1 MTKEQLLRIENKVD
15 NLSNQVSGLYAQI
28 NHQKDDL
35 SNQLIAKIKE
45 WLQDEINTYQEIQTR
60 ISDGEEIENI
70 ADAPEVFFGRS
81 ECAEGLLS
89 KIEEWEDGN
98 E

>member
-1 MTKEQLLRIENKVD
+1 MTKHLIKALQTELD
-15 NLSNQVSGLYAQI
+15 NTRSALDSQAQI
-28 NHQKDDL
+28 I
-35 SNQLIAKIKE
+35 SRIKS
-45 WLQDEINTYQEIQTR
+45 WLVDEVNTYQEIQTR

-89 KIEEWEDGN
+89 RIEEWEDGN

>member
-1 MTKEQLLRIENKVD
+1 MRN
-15 NLSNQVSGLYAQI
+15 NP
-28 NHQKDDL
+28 DDL

-45 WLQDEINTYQEIQTR
+45 WLQDEINIYQEIQTR
-60 ISDGEEIENI
+60 ISDGEEPENVC
-70 ADAPEVFFGRS
+70 DAPEVFFGRS

>member
-1 MTKEQLLRIENKVD
+1 MTNDEANKYLNESKNTEN
-15 NLSNQVSGLYAQI
+15 NISSNRAYKLF
-28 NHQKDDL
+28 K
-35 SNQLIAKIKE
+35 
-45 WLQDEINTYQEIQTR
+45 QDEINTYQEIQTR
-60 ISDGEEIENI
+60 ISDGEEPENI

-89 KIEEWEDGN
+89 KIEEWEDDN

>member
-1 MTKEQLLRIENKVD
+1 MRN
-15 NLSNQVSGLYAQI
+15 NP
-28 NHQKDDL
+28 DDL

-60 ISDGEEIENI
+60 ISDGEEPENI

-98 E
+98 V

>member
-1 MTKEQLLRIENKVD
+1 MRN
-15 NLSNQVSGLYAQI
+15 NP
-28 NHQKDDL
+28 DDL

-60 ISDGEEIENI
+60 ISDGEEPENI
-70 ADAPEVFFGRS
+70 ADAPEVFFGRCD
-81 ECAEGLLS
+81 CAEGLLS

>member
-1 MTKEQLLRIENKVD
+1 MRN
-15 NLSNQVSGLYAQI
+15 NP
-28 NHQKDDL
+28 DDL

-45 WLQDEINTYQEIQTR
+45 WLQDEINIYQEIQIR
-60 ISDGEEIENI
+60 ISDGEEPENI

>member
-1 MTKEQLLRIENKVD
+1 MRN
-15 NLSNQVSGLYAQI
+15 NP
-28 NHQKDDL
+28 DDL
-35 SNQLIAKIKE
+35 SNQLIDKIKE

-60 ISDGEEIENI
+60 ISDGEEVENI

-98 E
+98 KQNKNMGGFTTRRTNMVRSYVRD

>member
-1 MTKEQLLRIENKVD
+1 MRN
-15 NLSNQVSGLYAQI
+15 NP
-28 NHQKDDL
+28 DDL

>member
-1 MTKEQLLRIENKVD
+1 MRN
-15 NLSNQVSGLYAQI
+15 NP
-28 NHQKDDL
+28 DDL

-60 ISDGEEIENI
+60 ISDGEEPENVC
-70 ADAPEVFFGRS
+70 DAPEVFFGRS

-89 KIEEWEDGN
+89 QIEEWEDGN

>member
-1 MTKEQLLRIENKVD
+1 MRN
-15 NLSNQVSGLYAQI
+15 NP
-28 NHQKDDL
+28 DDL
-35 SNQLIAKIKE
+35 SNQLIDKIKE
-45 WLQDEINTYQEIQTR
+45 WLQDEINIYQEIQTR

>member
-1 MTKEQLLRIENKVD
+1 MRN
-15 NLSNQVSGLYAQI
+15 NP
-28 NHQKDDL
+28 DDL

-45 WLQDEINTYQEIQTR
+45 WLQDEINIYQEIQTR

>member
-1 MTKEQLLRIENKVD
+1 MRN
-15 NLSNQVSGLYAQI
+15 NP
-28 NHQKDDL
+28 DDL

-89 KIEEWEDGN
+89 RIEEWEDGN

>member
-1 MTKEQLLRIENKVD
+1 MRN
-15 NLSNQVSGLYAQI
+15 NP
-28 NHQKDDL
+28 DDL

-89 KIEEWEDGN
+89 KIEEREDGN

>member
-1 MTKEQLLRIENKVD
+1 MRN
-15 NLSNQVSGLYAQI
+15 NP
-28 NHQKDDL
+28 DDL

-45 WLQDEINTYQEIQTR
+45 WLQDEINTYQEIQSR

>member
-1 MTKEQLLRIENKVD
+1 MRN
-15 NLSNQVSGLYAQI
+15 NP
-28 NHQKDDL
+28 DDL

-45 WLQDEINTYQEIQTR
+45 WLQDEINTYQEIQSR
-60 ISDGEEIENI
+60 ISDGEEPENVC
-70 ADAPEVFFGRS
+70 DAPEVFFGRS

>member
-1 MTKEQLLRIENKVD
+1 MRN
-15 NLSNQVSGLYAQI
+15 NP
-28 NHQKDDL
+28 DDL

-45 WLQDEINTYQEIQTR
+45 WLQDEINLYQEIQTR

>member
-1 MTKEQLLRIENKVD
+1 MRN
-15 NLSNQVSGLYAQI
+15 NP
-28 NHQKDDL
+28 DDL

-45 WLQDEINTYQEIQTR
+45 WLQDEINIYQEIQTR
-60 ISDGEEIENI
+60 ISDGEEPENVC
-70 ADAPEVFFGRS
+70 DEPEVFFGRS

>member
-1 MTKEQLLRIENKVD
+1 MRN
-15 NLSNQVSGLYAQI
+15 NP
-28 NHQKDDL
+28 DDL

-45 WLQDEINTYQEIQTR
+45 WLQDEINVYQEIQTR

-89 KIEEWEDGN
+89 KIEEWEDDN

>member
-1 MTKEQLLRIENKVD
+1 MRN
-15 NLSNQVSGLYAQI
+15 NP
-28 NHQKDDL
+28 DDL

-70 ADAPEVFFGRS
+70 ADAPEVFFGRN
-81 ECAEGLLS
+81 ECERDCYQ
-89 KIEEWEDGN
+89 K
-98 E
+98 

>member
-1 MTKEQLLRIENKVD
+1 MRN
-15 NLSNQVSGLYAQI
+15 NP
-28 NHQKDDL
+28 DDL

-45 WLQDEINTYQEIQTR
+45 WLQDEINIYQEIQTR
-60 ISDGEEIENI
+60 ISHGEEIENI

>member
-1 MTKEQLLRIENKVD
+1 MRN
-15 NLSNQVSGLYAQI
+15 NP
-28 NHQKDDL
+28 DDL

-70 ADAPEVFFGRS
+70 AAAPEVFFGRS